1 MTIATFA
8 LYIAAVVCLLVIL
21 DSIAAAIGRAW
32 DWLVEGLA
40 KDMSWSDE

>member
-8 LYIAAVVCLLVIL
+8 LYIAAAVCALVVI

-32 DWLVEGLA
+32 GWLIEGLER
-40 KDMSWSDE
+40 DRSW